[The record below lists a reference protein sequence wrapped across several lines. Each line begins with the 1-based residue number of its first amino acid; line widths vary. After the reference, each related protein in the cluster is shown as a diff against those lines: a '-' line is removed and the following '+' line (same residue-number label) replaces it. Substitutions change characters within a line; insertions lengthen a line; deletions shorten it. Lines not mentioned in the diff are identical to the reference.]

1 MPYTLTWNDDGTY
14 VKFFGKVSF
23 SEVREA
29 DDLHYGDKKF
39 DDIKYQI
46 FDFTD
51 ADVSRIT
58 RQDAQIQAA
67 HDKAASHY
75 KKNLKVANI
84 GKGEH
89 IEAVFKEYAN
99 FMMHWQSTWEFR
111 SFSNYK
117 EAIQW
122 CTNEATT

>member
-29 DDLHYGDKKF
+29 DNLHYGDKNLTISN
-39 DDIKYQI
+39 IKYSI
-46 FDFTD
+46 LRTLM
-51 ADVSRIT
+51 SRIT

-75 KKNLKVANI
+75 KKNLK
-84 GKGEH
+84 GRK
-89 IEAVFKEYAN
+89 
-99 FMMHWQSTWEFR
+99 HWQRRTYRGCF
-111 SFSNYK
+111 
-117 EAIQW
+117 
-122 CTNEATT
+122 